1 METALRVNQWNR
13 ICLECKEDKNIFAV
27 EYYANGLY
35 GYYCK
40 ECDTKLKELG
50 N

>member
-1 METALRVNQWNR
+1 MKTALRINQWER
-13 ICLECKEDKNIFAV
+13 ICLECKEFRKIFSA

-40 ECDTKLKELG
+40 DCDTKLKEAG
-50 N
+50 Y